1 MAIEFTV
8 LRRSYPPTVDV
19 EVIIAKAQIWRI
31 SEEPAGC
38 VNVLL
43 NAKRRRIPSANTIAI

>member
-1 MAIEFTV
+1 VAIEFTV